1 MTKYLFSNKLPQ
13 KKDFILL
20 KQLKTHI
27 LVFIATFLIAL
38 SFIISGKLS
47 GVIHPISLTLVR
59 FILAFFSLLPLIL
72 IVKKYRVKIK
82 NSFIK
87 GLKISFFYSLYFILL
102 FKSLEYTSALNT
114 ATLFTLVPLIT
125 AIFASFIFK
134 DKLNINKLI
143 TYIIGMSGT
152 VIVIFDGNFQTMINL
167 TFNQGDIIFLFG
179 ILSMALYSISVK
191 YFYEEGDEPLVLTL
205 MTLFGGIIWM
215 SISLFILSIPLE
227 LTKIQGDYLFYML
240 YLSIGATLFTVLL
253 YQKATIILGPNK
265 VMAYVY
271 LNPALVALIMF
282 IFEDEK
288 INLIMNVGIFLSMIA
303 TIILLKQN
311 K

>member
-82 NSFIK
+82 NSFVK

>member
-1 MTKYLFSNKLPQ
+1 M
-13 KKDFILL
+13 L

-47 GVIHPISLTLVR
+47 GIIHPISLTLVR